1 MGLVVAPRGRL
12 LVVLAFTFADGK
24 IIAIDV
30 VTDPQRLRALDLAV
44 LKDLMRARYLARVS
58 GRLWKTDK

>member
-24 IIAIDV
+24 IVTIDV

-44 LKDLMRARYLARVS
+44 LKD
-58 GRLWKTDK
+58 